1 MSTAI
6 LTCFLSRIKSFR
18 YSMQNVQARIQNDGT
33 VVPVTAPKQLENGLY
48 QRPIGRQRKG
58 MDWDAVRGVWIP
70 TSDDVP

>member
-1 MSTAI
+1 
-6 LTCFLSRIKSFR
+6 
-18 YSMQNVQARIQNDGT
+18 MQNVQARIQNDGT